1 MKSRKTRKFNGGNL
15 IGKGTYGCGFF
26 PGFRCNDVSTR
37 DKTVLTKLMLKD
49 FAEDELEK
57 AKKIRTVDPQMKYS
71 NYPYKSCKPNMTNIN
86 TYMDEGFK
94 ECFFLD
100 TKFNNPESVKYYINN
115 GDLVFLQSKYGGK
128 SLNTI
133 MVEEYNQLI
142 PSLPRIYNIYKNFNN
157 ILKGIEYYQKQNFI
171 HFDIKDDNI
180 VCDKSV
186 CRMIDF
192 GLSQNL
198 KDYIPGN
205 YEYDQTFPF
214 TLDRLYIIWPL
225 DSYFIKNWKSL
236 FRNGKPYLADKYVDN
251 YYKFLKSIPSI
262 PPEMYMGEELDGS
275 FIPFN
280 SMDDIYLFY
289 ENLLNYMLVFNK
301 GDLKTPSKQLRE
313 FIFKQLEVYTV
324 GMQIA
329 IMTYNITKKCME
341 YDEIKPIKE
350 INSQHI
356 LKVPDEIV
364 HDLYRLSIQMM
375 NLNPFKRL
383 TISEAVKKYELILQ
397 KMGFKKSIKRQTR
410 KN

>member
-15 IGKGTYGCGFF
+15 IGKGEYGCGFF
-26 PGFRCNDVSTR
+26 PGFRCDNISTR
-37 DKTVLTKLMLKD
+37 DKTVITKLMLKD
-49 FAEDELEK
+49 FAEQEQEK
-57 AKKIRTVDPQMKYS
+57 VKKIKKIDPQMKYS

-100 TKFNNPESVKYYINN
+100 RKFNNPESVKYYINN

-128 SLNTI
+128 SLDTI
-133 MVEEYNQLI
+133 MVEEYKQLI
-142 PSLPRIYNIYKNFNN
+142 PSLHRIYDIYKKFYN
-157 ILKGIEYYQKQNFI
+157 ILKGVEHYQKNNFV
-171 HFDIKDDNI
+171 HFDLHYKNI
-180 VCDKSV
+180 VCDKYV

-192 GLSQNL
+192 GFSQNL

-205 YEYDQTFPF
+205 YEYDQIFPF

-225 DSYFIKNWKSL
+225 DSYFIKNWQSL
-236 FRNGKPYLADKYVDN
+236 FRNGKPSLADEYVDN
-251 YYKFLKSIPSI
+251 YYNALNSSRSI
-262 PPEMYMGEELDGS
+262 PPEMYMGEELDDS

-289 ENLLNYMLVFNK
+289 ENLLNYMLVYNK

-324 GMQIA
+324 GVQIA
-329 IMTYNITKKCME
+329 IITYNITKKRME
-341 YDEIKPIKE
+341 YNEIKPRKD

-364 HDLYRLSIQMM
+364 HDLYRLSIEMM

-397 KMGFKKSIKRQTR
+397 KMGVKKTIKRQTR